1 MSATETSKMTQV
13 LTFKLGEEVFAVNV
27 SRVQTVLDLLPITK
41 VPRTPDFMKGVIN
54 MRGVVVPVVDMNLKF
69 GMETTEETVDTCII
83 VMEIN
88 LENETTVLGA
98 LVDAVQEVV
107 ELDSE
112 QIEPA
117 PRLGTRLNTEFIE
130 GMGKR
135 DDQFIIILNIDR
147 VFSSDEL
154 EMVQATGAKGAKEKE
169 AKEE

>member
-1 MSATETSKMTQV
+1 MSATETSEMTQV

-54 MRGVVVPVVDMNLKF
+54 MRGVVIPIIDMNLKF
-69 GMETTEETVDTCII
+69 SMETTEETVDTCII
-83 VMEIN
+83 VIEIN
-88 LENETTVLGA
+88 LENETTVLGM
-98 LVDAVQEVV
+98 LVDAVQEV
-107 ELDSE
+107 LDLDPE

-117 PRLGTRLNTEFIE
+117 PRLGSHLNTEFIE

-135 DDQFIIILNIDR
+135 DGQFIIILDINRI
-147 VFSSDEL
+147 FSSDEL
-154 EMVQATGAKGAKEKE
+154 AMVQDTGAKGSKENE